1 MCDFCTPSTHP
12 FVIVCCKISG
22 DTGSM
27 SVQLHGPFF
36 SFFSGCCKKGIKKST
51 IMSNKKLRA
60 HIHVFC
66 FNSLPI
72 ITDEGLV
79 AHEMDFK
86 NNYFWLSPIFKNN
99 SSSISVLA
107 TNFLIWKYVFTLG
120 SERDLTEQQQHQ
132 KLKQYKKTPKN
143 PLTVRIG
150 EIKESWKKLHCDYK
164 TEEEGTEKK
173 WWNSWIKTQTVRTP
187 FKITS
192 WKTVRN
198 SHLYHFMWNG
208 EKLPLRSLHVKLL
221 ETPFNIIS
229 CETVKNSL

>member
-1 MCDFCTPSTHP
+1 MGCHQADRSHNNNNNTLHCYSEVTIETLL
-12 FVIVCCKISG
+12 KI
-22 DTGSM
+22 
-27 SVQLHGPFF
+27 FY
-36 SFFSGCCKKGIKKST
+36 KKQKKSWKIISHSFIVVQCWMWK
-51 IMSNKKLRA
+51 IMKLKK
-60 HIHVFC
+60 
-66 FNSLPI
+66 
-72 ITDEGLV
+72 
-79 AHEMDFK
+79 K
-86 NNYFWLSPIFKNN
+86 KKFWLTPIFKNIIF
-99 SSSISVLA
+99 SISVLA
-107 TNFLIWKYVFTLG
+107 NNFLIWKYVFTLG

-132 KLKQYKKTPKN
+132 KLKQYKKNPQN

-208 EKLPLRSLHVKLL
+208 EKLPLRSLHVKLW

-229 CETVKNSL
+229 CETVRSSL